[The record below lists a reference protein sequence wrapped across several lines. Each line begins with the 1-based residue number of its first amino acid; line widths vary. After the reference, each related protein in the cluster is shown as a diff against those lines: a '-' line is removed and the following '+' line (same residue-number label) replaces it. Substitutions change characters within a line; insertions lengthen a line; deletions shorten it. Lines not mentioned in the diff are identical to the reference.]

1 LTDNSPVPLI
11 VFSPQ
16 REPSE
21 FINSLMRK
29 AGEPV
34 HCTWIPAVRDLGEA
48 LEQLNPELLVCAY
61 VSDAD
66 AKQAA
71 SVRDQLAPQVPMLLV
86 RPQISENDIAAGMRM
101 GARDVISLSAGDRVQ
116 AVLAREL
123 RSFRLER
130 ALNTT
135 LQSASDYRR
144 QLQSV
149 LQRSND
155 AILQVQEGIVV
166 DANQAWLEL
175 FGYAEE
181 SAVVGQPLMDLF
193 EERSHAALKGA
204 LVACAQARWSD
215 HPLKVN
221 ALLADGSQLLLDL
234 VLTPGEFDNDPC
246 VRIMVPARK
255 RDERQLTTDLS
266 DAVTRDS
273 TTGLLLRRPMLDVIG
288 ARIAAPPAAGV
299 RFMALVRP
307 DKFAELEKDV
317 GVRAS
322 EQLVAEYATLLK
334 SYLGPNDIAGRF
346 SGVSFLALIERG
358 NAHDVEAWA
367 EAVLQRFGESTSTV
381 GQRTVHSSCS
391 LGLTAVPTAASN
403 IDAVVA
409 DVIDAVRRA
418 RSQGGNQIYHLDKAD
433 TDTRVQAYDKIWV
446 KHIKTA
452 LMENRFRLV
461 QQPVASLQGADP
473 NMFDVLVRMLDNQGK
488 EVLPAEFMAAA
499 ERNDLLKNI
508 DRWVV
513 GASLSFAAKS
523 KPGCLFVR
531 LSRDSVLD
539 GTFNEWLKTQL
550 ASGKHKPARLC
561 FQITESIAEQYM
573 NAAVTQLGE
582 LKKMGFRLALERF
595 GSGRD
600 PIKLLS
606 AIPLDFIKIDG
617 ALVQDLSGNFETQT
631 AVRKLVEHAG
641 KLKIETIAE
650 RVEDANT
657 MAVLWQLGVQF
668 IQGYFVNAP
677 EEVTIT
683 DTQTLRTLSSSPA
696 PAPAPTPA
704 RPTSR

>member
-1 LTDNSPVPLI
+1 LTDNSAVPLI

-34 HCTWIPAVRDLGEA
+34 HCTWIPAVRDLGDA

-61 VSDAD
+61 VSEAD

-71 SVRDQLAPQVPMLLV
+71 TVRDQLAPQVPMLLV
-86 RPQISENDIAAGMRM
+86 RPQLSENDIAIGMRL
-101 GARDVISLSAGDRVQ
+101 GARDVVSLSATDRVQ
-116 AVLAREL
+116 AVVSREL

-166 DANQAWLEL
+166 DANQTWLEL
-175 FGYAEE
+175 FGFADA
-181 SAVVGQPLMDLF
+181 STVDGQPLMDLF
-193 EERSHAALKGA
+193 DDRSHAALKGA
-204 LVACAQARWSD
+204 LVACAQGKWTD
-215 HPLKVN
+215 HPLKVT
-221 ALLADGSQLLLDL
+221 ALLGDGSQLQLDL
-234 VLTPGEFDNDPC
+234 VLTPGEFDNEPC

-255 RDERQLTTDLS
+255 RDDRQLTTDLS
-266 DAVTRDS
+266 DAVKRDS
-273 TTGLLLRRPMLDVIG
+273 TTGLLLRRPLLDAISV
-288 ARIAAPPAAGV
+288 RIAAPPAGGV

-322 EQLVAEYATLLK
+322 EQLLGEYAAILK
-334 SYLGPNDIAGRF
+334 SHLGPNDIAGRLA
-346 SGVSFLALIERG
+346 GVSFLALLERG
-358 NAHDVEAWA
+358 NSHDVEAWA
-367 EAVLQRFGESTSTV
+367 EAVLARFSENTSTI
-381 GQRTVHSSCS
+381 GQKSVHSSCTI
-391 LGLTAVPTAASN
+391 GLTTVPVSGSN
-403 IDAVVA
+403 VDAIVSDVVE
-409 DVIDAVRRA
+409 AVRRGRA
-418 RSQGGNQIYHLDKAD
+418 QGGNQIFHLDKAD
-433 TDTRVQAYDKIWV
+433 TDTRVQAYDRIWV
-446 KHIKTA
+446 KHIKSA

-461 QQPVASLQGADP
+461 QQPVASLQGEDP
-473 NMFDVLVRMLDNQGK
+473 NMFDVLVRMLDHQNK

-513 GASLSFAAKS
+513 GASLSFAAQR

-531 LSRDSVLD
+531 LSKDSVMD
-539 GTFNEWLKTQL
+539 TGFIEWLKTQL
-550 ASGKHKPARLC
+550 STGAHKPERIC

-573 NAAVTQLGE
+573 NASVGQLGA
-582 LKKMGFRLALERF
+582 LKKMGFRIALERF

-600 PIKLLS
+600 PGKLLS
-606 AIPLDFIKIDG
+606 AVPLDFIKIDG
-617 ALVQDLSGNFETQT
+617 ALIQDLASNFETQT
-631 AVRKLVEHAG
+631 QVKRLVDQAI

-677 EEVTIT
+677 EEVVLAEG
-683 DTQTLRTLSSSPA
+683 QGR
-696 PAPAPTPA
+696 
-704 RPTSR
+704 R

>member
-1 LTDNSPVPLI
+1 LTDNSAVPLI

-21 FINSLMRK
+21 FINSLMRR

-61 VSDAD
+61 TSEAD
-66 AKQAA
+66 TRQAA
-71 SVRDQLAPQVPMLLV
+71 TVRDQLAPQVPMLLI
-86 RPQISENDIAAGMRM
+86 RPQISETDIAHGMKL
-101 GARDVISLSAGDRVQ
+101 GARDVLSMSATERVQ
-116 AVLAREL
+116 AVVSREL

-166 DANQAWLEL
+166 DANQTWLEL
-175 FGYAEE
+175 FGYEDAT
-181 SAVVGQPLMDLF
+181 AVVGQPLMDLF
-193 EERSHAALKGA
+193 DDRSHAALKGA
-204 LVACAQARWSD
+204 LVACAQGKWSD
-215 HPLKVN
+215 HPLKVT
-221 ALLADGSQLLLDL
+221 ALLGDGSQFQMDL
-234 VLTPGEFDNDPC
+234 VLTPGEFENEPC

-255 RDERQLTTDLS
+255 RDDRQLTSDLN
-266 DAVTRDS
+266 DAVKRDS
-273 TTGLLLRRPMLDVIG
+273 TTGLLLRRPLLDSISFRIG
-288 ARIAAPPAAGV
+288 APPAGGV

-317 GVRAS
+317 GAQKS

-334 SYLGPNDIAGRF
+334 SHLGPNDIAGRF
-346 SGVSFLALIERG
+346 AGVSFLALIERG
-358 NAHDVEAWA
+358 NSHDVEAWA
-367 EAVLQRFGESTSTV
+367 EQVLERFSQHVSTF
-381 GQRTVHSSCS
+381 GQKTVHSSCTI
-391 LGLTAVPTAASN
+391 GMTAVPTTGSTV
-403 IDAVVA
+403 DAVVA
-409 DVIDAVRRA
+409 DVLEAVRRA
-418 RSQGGNQIYHLDKAD
+418 RGQGGNQIYHLDKAD
-433 TDTRVQAYDKIWV
+433 SDTRVQAYDRIWV

-461 QQPVASLQGADP
+461 QQPVASLQGEDP
-473 NMFDVLVRMLDNQGK
+473 NMFDVLVRMLDHQGK

-513 GASLSFAAKS
+513 GASLSFAAQK

-531 LSRDSVLD
+531 LSKDTVLD
-539 GTFNEWLKTQL
+539 AGFVEWLKTQL
-550 ASGKHKPARLC
+550 ASGAHVPARLC

-573 NAAVTQLGE
+573 SASVAQLGA
-582 LKKMGFRLALERF
+582 LKKLGFRIALERF

-600 PIKLLS
+600 PVKLLTS
-606 AIPLDFIKIDG
+606 VPLDFVKIDG
-617 ALVQDLSGNFETQT
+617 ALVQDLAANPETQI
-631 AVRKLVEHAG
+631 AVKKLVEQAV
-641 KLKIETIAE
+641 KLKVETIAE

-677 EEVTIT
+677 EEVVMAEG
-683 DTQTLRTLSSSPA
+683 QGGR
-696 PAPAPTPA
+696 
-704 RPTSR
+704 R

>member
-1 LTDNSPVPLI
+1 
-11 VFSPQ
+11 
-16 REPSE
+16 
-21 FINSLMRK
+21 MRCWPT
-29 AGEPV
+29 A
-34 HCTWIPAVRDLGEA
+34 
-48 LEQLNPELLVCAY
+48 
-61 VSDAD
+61 
-66 AKQAA
+66 
-71 SVRDQLAPQVPMLLV
+71 
-86 RPQISENDIAAGMRM
+86 
-101 GARDVISLSAGDRVQ
+101 
-116 AVLAREL
+116 
-123 RSFRLER
+123 
-130 ALNTT
+130 
-135 LQSASDYRR
+135 R
-144 QLQSV
+144 QL
-149 LQRSND
+149 
-155 AILQVQEGIVV
+155 
-166 DANQAWLEL
+166 
-175 FGYAEE
+175 
-181 SAVVGQPLMDLF
+181 P
-193 EERSHAALKGA
+193 
-204 LVACAQARWSD
+204 
-215 HPLKVN
+215 
-221 ALLADGSQLLLDL
+221 LDL
-234 VLTPGEFDNDPC
+234 VLTPGEFDNEPC

-255 RDERQLTTDLS
+255 RDERQLTTDLD
-266 DAVTRDS
+266 DAVKRDA
-273 TTGLLLRRPMLDVIG
+273 TTGLLLRRPMLDAIG

-299 RFMALVRP
+299 RFMALIRP

-346 SGVSFLALIERG
+346 SGVSFLALVERG
-358 NAHDVEAWA
+358 NPHDVEAWA
-367 EAVLQRFGESTSTV
+367 EAVLQRFSESTSTV

-391 LGLTAVPTAASN
+391 LGLTAVPSAGSS
-403 IDAVVA
+403 IDAVIA
-409 DVIDAVRRA
+409 DVIEAVRRA

-446 KHIKTA
+446 KHIKSA

-461 QQPVASLQGADP
+461 QQPVASLQGDDP

-513 GASLSFAAKS
+513 GASLSFAGKS

-539 GTFNEWLKTQL
+539 NSFSEWLRSQL
-550 ASGKHKPARLC
+550 ASGKHEPARVC
-561 FQITESIAEQYM
+561 FQVTESLAEQYM
-573 NAAVTQLGE
+573 NAALSQLGE

-606 AIPLDFIKIDG
+606 AVPLDFIKIDG
-617 ALVQDLSGNFETQT
+617 ALVQDLAGNFETQT
-631 AVRKLVEHAG
+631 VVKKLVEHAG

-683 DTQTLRTLSSSPA
+683 DTQTPADSFFGYAPSPGA
-696 PAPAPTPA
+696 GPYPAHFALTPGA
-704 RPTSR
+704 FFV

>member
-1 LTDNSPVPLI
+1 MQRAHAPPPRGVALTDNSAVPLI

-48 LEQLNPELLVCAY
+48 LEQLNPELLICAY
-61 VSDAD
+61 VSESDAQ
-66 AKQAA
+66 QAA
-71 SVRDQLAPQVPMLLV
+71 KVRDQLAPQVPLLLV
-86 RPQISENDIAAGMRM
+86 RPQLSETDIAMGMKL
-101 GARDVISLSAGDRVQ
+101 GARDVVSLSSTERVQ
-116 AVLAREL
+116 AVVSREL

-130 ALNTT
+130 ALNAT

-166 DANQAWLEL
+166 DGNQAWLEL

-181 SAVVGQPLMDLF
+181 GAVVGQPLMDLF
-193 EERSHAALKGA
+193 DDRSHAALKGA
-204 LVACAQARWSD
+204 LVACAQGKWTD
-215 HPLKVN
+215 HPLKVT
-221 ALLADGSQLLLDL
+221 ALLGDGTQLQLDL
-234 VLTPGEFDNDPC
+234 VLTPGEFENEPC

-255 RDERQLTTDLS
+255 RDDRQLTTDLS
-266 DAVTRDS
+266 DAVKRDA
-273 TTGLLLRRPMLDVIG
+273 TTGLLMRRPLLDAIG
-288 ARIAAPPAAGV
+288 VRIAAPPAGGV
-299 RFMALVRP
+299 RYMALVRP

-317 GVRAS
+317 GVRMS
-322 EQLVAEYATLLK
+322 EQLVGEYATTLK
-334 SYLGPNDIAGRF
+334 SYLGPNDIAGRLC
-346 SGVSFLALIERG
+346 GVAFLALLERG
-358 NAHDVEAWA
+358 NSHDVEAWA
-367 EAVLQRFGESTSTV
+367 EAVLARFSESPSTV
-381 GQRTVHSSCS
+381 GQKSVHSSCTI
-391 LGLTAVPTAASN
+391 GLTAVPTAGSS
-403 IDAVVA
+403 IDAIVA
-409 DVIDAVRRA
+409 DVIEAVRRG
-418 RSQGGNQIYHLDKAD
+418 RGQGGNQVFHLDKAD

-446 KHIKTA
+446 KHIKSA

-461 QQPVASLQGADP
+461 QQPVASLQGEDP
-473 NMFDVLVRMLDNQGK
+473 NMFDVLIRMLDHQGK

-513 GASLSFAAKS
+513 GASLSFAAQR

-531 LSRDSVLD
+531 LSKDSVLD
-539 GTFNEWLKTQL
+539 QGFSEWLKTQL
-550 ASGKHKPARLC
+550 ATGAHVPARIC

-573 NAAVTQLGE
+573 NASMKQLGD
-582 LKKMGFRLALERF
+582 LKKMGFRIALERF

-600 PIKLLS
+600 SGKLLS
-606 AIPLDFIKIDG
+606 AVPLDFIKIDG
-617 ALVQDLSGNFETQT
+617 ALVQDLSGNFETQG
-631 AVRKLVEHAG
+631 VVKKLVEQAM

-677 EEVTIT
+677 EEVVMAGL
-683 DTQTLRTLSSSPA
+683 QAGR
-696 PAPAPTPA
+696 
-704 RPTSR
+704 R

>member
-1 LTDNSPVPLI
+1 MNDNSAVPLI
-11 VFSPQ
+11 VFAPQ

-21 FINSLMRK
+21 FINSLMRR

-61 VSDAD
+61 VSEAD
-66 AKQAA
+66 TKQAA
-71 SVRDQLAPQVPMLLV
+71 TVRDQLAPQVPMLLV
-86 RPQISENDIAAGMRM
+86 RPQISEADIAAGMRL
-101 GARDVISLSAGDRVQ
+101 GARDVVSLSASERVQ
-116 AVLAREL
+116 AVLSREL

-130 ALNTT
+130 ALNAT

-166 DANQAWLEL
+166 DANQTWLEL
-175 FGYAEE
+175 FGHADN
-181 SAVVGQPLMDLF
+181 SAVVSQPLMDLF
-193 EERSHAALKGA
+193 EDRSHAALKGA
-204 LVACAQARWSD
+204 LVACAQGKWTD

-221 ALLADGSQLLLDL
+221 ALLGDGSQMEMNL
-234 VLTPGEFDNDPC
+234 VLTPGEFENEPC

-255 RDERQLTTDLS
+255 RDERALTTELTDT
-266 DAVTRDS
+266 VKRDS
-273 TTGLLLRRPMLDVIG
+273 TTGLLLRRPMLDAIG
-288 ARIAAPPAAGV
+288 VRMAAPPAGGV

-317 GVRAS
+317 GVRMS
-322 EQLVAEYATLLK
+322 EQLVGEFAAILK
-334 SYLGPNDIAGRF
+334 SHLGPNDIAGRLA
-346 SGVSFLALIERG
+346 GVSFLSLIERG
-358 NAHDVEAWA
+358 NSHDVEAWA
-367 EAVLQRFGESTSTV
+367 EAVLARFSEHVSTIGEKSVHCTCTIGLTTVPPQGSTV
-381 GQRTVHSSCS
+381 
-391 LGLTAVPTAASN
+391 
-403 IDAVVA
+403 DAIVA
-409 DVIDAVRRA
+409 DVIEAVRRG
-418 RSQGGNQIYHLDKAD
+418 RGQGGNQIYHLDRAD

-446 KHIKTA
+446 KHIKSA

-461 QQPVASLQGADP
+461 QQPVASLQGDDP
-473 NMFDVLVRMLDNQGK
+473 NMFDVLVRMLDHQNK

-513 GASLSFAAKS
+513 GASLSFAAQK

-531 LSRDSVLD
+531 LSKDTVVD
-539 GTFNEWLKTQL
+539 AGFTDWLKTQITTG
-550 ASGKHKPARLC
+550 AHVPARLC
-561 FQITESIAEQYM
+561 FQITETIAEQYM
-573 NAAVTQLGE
+573 NAALAQLGT
-582 LKKMGFRLALERF
+582 LKKMGFRIAIERF

-600 PIKLLS
+600 PAKLLTLL
-606 AIPLDFIKIDG
+606 PLDFIKIDG
-617 ALVQDLSGNFETQT
+617 ALVQDLSSNPETQA
-631 AVRKLVEHAG
+631 AVKKLVDQAVKH
-641 KLKIETIAE
+641 KIETIAE

-677 EEVTIT
+677 EEVVMAEGK
-683 DTQTLRTLSSSPA
+683 R
-696 PAPAPTPA
+696 
-704 RPTSR
+704 

>member
-1 LTDNSPVPLI
+1 LTDNSAVPLI

-71 SVRDQLAPQVPMLLV
+71 TVRDQLAPQVPMLLV
-86 RPQISENDIAAGMRM
+86 RPQISEGDIATGMRI
-101 GARDVISLSAGDRVQ
+101 GARDVVSLSATDRVQ
-116 AVLAREL
+116 AVVSREL

-166 DANQAWLEL
+166 DANQTWLEL
-175 FGYAEE
+175 FGYADT

-193 EERSHAALKGA
+193 DDRSHAALKGA
-204 LVACAQARWSD
+204 LVACAQGKWSD
-215 HPLKVN
+215 HPLKLT
-221 ALLADGSQLLLDL
+221 ALLGDGSQLQLDL
-234 VLTPGEFDNDPC
+234 VLTPGEFENEPC

-255 RDERQLTTDLS
+255 RDDRQLTTDLS
-266 DAVTRDS
+266 DAVKRDPS
-273 TTGLLLRRPMLDVIG
+273 TGLLLRRPLLDAIG
-288 ARIAAPPAAGV
+288 ARIAAPPAGGV

-307 DKFAELEKDV
+307 DKFAALEKDV

-322 EQLVAEYATLLK
+322 EQLVTEYAATLK
-334 SYLGPNDIAGRF
+334 SHLGPNDIAGRL
-346 SGVSFLALIERG
+346 SGVAFLALIERG
-358 NAHDVEAWA
+358 NSHDIEAWA
-367 EAVLQRFGESTSTV
+367 EAVLARFSEHPTTV
-381 GQRTVHSSCS
+381 GQKSLHSSCTI
-391 LGLTAVPTAASN
+391 GLTTVPTAGSN
-403 IDAVVA
+403 VDAIVA
-409 DVIDAVRRA
+409 DVIEAVRRG
-418 RSQGGNQIYHLDKAD
+418 RSQGGNQIFHLDKAD
-433 TDTRVQAYDKIWV
+433 TDTRVQAYDRIWV
-446 KHIKTA
+446 KHIKSA

-461 QQPVASLQGADP
+461 QQPVASLQGEDP
-473 NMFDVLVRMLDNQGK
+473 NMFDVLVRMLDHQGK

-513 GASLSFAAKS
+513 GASLSFAAQK

-539 GTFNEWLKTQL
+539 GGFIDWLASQL
-550 ASGKHKPARLC
+550 ANGSHKPERIC

-573 NAAVTQLGE
+573 NAAQTQLGA
-582 LKKMGFRLALERF
+582 LKKMGFRIAIERF

-600 PIKLLS
+600 PIKLLT
-606 AIPLDFIKIDG
+606 IVPLDFIKIDG
-617 ALVQDLSGNFETQT
+617 ALMQDLAGNFETQT
-631 AVRKLVEHAG
+631 VVKKLVEQAI

-677 EEVTIT
+677 EEVVMAEG
-683 DTQTLRTLSSSPA
+683 QGR
-696 PAPAPTPA
+696 
-704 RPTSR
+704 R